1 MAGGIRRLACR
12 HGQIQLAGLTMCK
25 KKYWWLLVLCLCLGL
40 CTARTAWGEEV
51 QTPTIAQLL
60 RTADE
65 RLTTLE
71 TRLAERKRDTLTLQA
86 DLMRLSAELTQARS
100 LLDESQTDLTET
112 RSLLDQLTTRYG
124 QLLSDYQASTRR
136 TRRELWLWRGISAS
150 AIAGLIA
157 AIFSK

>member
-12 HGQIQLAGLTMCK
+12 HGQIQLAGLMMCRK
-25 KKYWWLLVLCLCLGL
+25 NYWWLLVLCLCLGL
-40 CTARTAWGEEV
+40 CTARTVWGEEV

-65 RLTTLE
+65 RLTSLE

-112 RSLLDQLTTRYG
+112 RSLLDSLTTRYDR
-124 QLLSDYQASTRR
+124 LLNDYKSSTRR